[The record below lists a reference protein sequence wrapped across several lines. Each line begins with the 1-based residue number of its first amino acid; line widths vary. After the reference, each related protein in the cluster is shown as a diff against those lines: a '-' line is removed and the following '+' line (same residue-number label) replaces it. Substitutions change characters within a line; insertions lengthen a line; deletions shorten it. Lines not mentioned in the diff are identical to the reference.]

1 MQKYL
6 ENDEFVDKVYEAVKT
21 IGDDAIP
28 LIEEHLNIHFKDG
41 KCCCPFH
48 QENTPSFVWNPKT
61 KTCRCF
67 GCGKHYNIVNVLVDK
82 TGSHKEALN
91 ELFRMA
97 HMEVNTYGYKP
108 FDGGRT
114 DWFANYKYPHPE
126 HEPTEEYSIKY
137 LNMRGISKQTIDY
150 AEVKEDSHGNIAFE
164 YRDLDNKLLCVK
176 YRASHKLHKGEA
188 KMWFQKDASTVPILY
203 NVKKLDYLEPLV
215 VTEGECFPPDAEIL
229 TPNGWVRFD
238 EYNNEQVMQYNEDGT
253 GEFVTPLAY
262 IKHEYNGELWEINK
276 AGNYYTCT
284 TPNHNIVYVNKRG
297 ETIKRQ
303 LSDMPNTI
311 NGYIPRVLSYNGSG
325 LNLSDDEIRLQVA
338 FSADG
343 SFNKQKQ
350 YTNSN
355 THRIRFAFTK
365 ERKAI
370 RLKEIMDKTGIQY
383 TYTDN
388 PKRHCRYYIG
398 FTDEKHF
405 LTKEFNFEWLYKMNT
420 HQREVMIEEI
430 QYWDGY
436 SFKTRNQSEYY
447 SVIKNNV
454 DFIQTL
460 CHTTNRM
467 STIKRKKNPSGFS
480 NVNPNNC
487 QQQYT
492 VSILHGKQ
500 YSSFQQM
507 NKYLNKYMYAGFVYC
522 VQVPSGMILVRQ
534 HEKITVIG
542 NCDALSVIEAG
553 YTNVCSVPN
562 GAGSLNW
569 VEFNYDYL
577 QNFQTLILWFDNDPA
592 GQEGLNKIIP
602 RLGEYR
608 CKIVKPT
615 SEDEQMVEDYYSQ
628 FGREGIRKTD
638 ANNILLACGKQRVI
652 ELINRA
658 EEIPAKNLK
667 YLMDCEISDV
677 KDMEKVSTGL
687 KGMDDM
693 LFGNLMSCFTIYTG
707 KPGCVDCDTEYF
719 NGTEWKRIA
728 DYTEGEKVLQY
739 NADGTAK
746 LVIPEQYHKYEAETL
761 WHFKTRYGLD
771 QCLSDEHNVYYIT
784 SKNNIYH
791 KTFKEVRENH
801 ERAVCGFKGKFIT
814 SFEYSG
820 NGIDLTDEQI
830 ELMCAVICDGNFS
843 CDSVKY
849 DTSHR
854 PLYDQCCVTVKKERK
869 KKRMRDILNRCHI
882 EWKETLLQREG
893 YSTFTFFA
901 PRHEKV
907 FTKYW
912 YNCNQH
918 QLQVICNNVLFWDGC
933 LSHGQKTFSTSIK
946 ESADFIQFA
955 FTSCGYKAH
964 ICTYDTKG
972 QIREINRKQ
981 YVRKSMTYIVSITN
995 KNTPTMS
1002 TPKKN
1007 EKVRIDPYH
1016 TKDGFKYCFTVP
1028 SHMWVMR
1035 RNNCICITGNSGKSS
1050 LCNLTS
1056 IISPIEQ
1063 GHKVFV
1069 FSGELAEG
1077 QLLDWIMSPLAGL
1090 NHLRVWDSNSSA
1102 RKAFTVTNEAEIAI
1116 RKYYHDNIILYSAE
1130 NELATSED
1138 ALLEAMETAFRKYGC
1153 DTFVI
1158 DNMMTVDF
1166 TSNGVDNKYEQQK
1179 KFITRLMNFTNS
1191 HTVNVNC
1198 IIHPKKVAAGE
1209 DLDIYSLHGC
1219 SEYSNLCHRLIAVKR
1234 LTDDEEGYSIECQ
1247 IIKDR
1252 PTQAA
1257 GKSCKLMYD
1266 TATRRIYSTNEE
1278 LSQKFS
1284 WEKSSNITYPDAIK
1298 KNLLCNRKDVLAT
1311 IPKIVSYSAEC
1322 DQY

>member
-1 MQKYL
+1 MQKYI

-114 DWFANYKYPHPE
+114 DWFTDYKYPHPE

-215 VTEGECFPPDAEIL
+215 ITEGECFPPDAEIL
-229 TPNGWVRFD
+229 TPNGWVRLD
-238 EYNNEQVMQYNEDGT
+238 EYNNQQVMQYNADGS
-253 GEFVTPLAY
+253 GSFVTPMAY
-262 IKHEYNGELWEINK
+262 IKHPYSGELYEVDK
-276 AGNYYTCT
+276 GGNYYTCT
-284 TPNHNIVYVNKRG
+284 TPNHNMVYINKKG
-297 ETIKRQ
+297 IPVKRKI
-303 LSDMPNTI
+303 SDMPNTI
-311 NGYIPRVLSYNGSG
+311 QGYIPRTLTYCGDG
-325 LNLSDDEIRLQVA
+325 IRLSDDEIRLQVA

-343 SFNKQKQ
+343 CFNKSKR
-350 YTNSN
+350 YVTNN
-355 THRIRFAFTK
+355 IHRIRFNFTK
-365 ERKAI
+365 ERKYI
-370 RLKEIMDKTGIQY
+370 RLKQILNNLNIE
-383 TYTDN
+383 YTDTYN
-388 PKRHCRYYIG
+388 PNRVNPYYIG
-398 FTDEKHF
+398 FEDTKHI
-405 LTKEFNFEWLYKMNT
+405 LTKEFNISWLHMMSLEQKQLFIN
-420 HQREVMIEEI
+420 EL

-436 SFKTRNQSEYY
+436 NDGSRINYSSSNQHN
-447 SVIKNNV
+447 I
-454 DFIQTL
+454 DFIQML
-460 CHTTNRM
+460 SHTTGYFA
-467 STIKRKKNPSGFS
+467 TIQRTTCKNKAMMNNPSLD
-480 NVNPNNC
+480 PTKYC
-487 QQQYT
+487 T
-492 VSILHGKQ
+492 VRIYKHKH
-500 YSSFQQM
+500 YSTWQKA
-507 NKYLNKYMYAGFVYC
+507 NKYIAKIPYNGMVYC
-522 VQVPSGMILVRQ
+522 VQVPSGMLLVRQ
-534 HEKITVIG
+534 HERVTIIG
-542 NCDALSVIEAG
+542 NCDALSVIESG

-569 VEFNYDYL
+569 VEFNYDFL
-577 QNFQTLILWFDNDPA
+577 QNFNTIILYFDNDPA
-592 GQEGLNKIIP
+592 GQEGLDKIIP

-615 SEDEQMVEDYYSQ
+615 SEDEQMVEDYYTQ

-687 KGMDDM
+687 KGMDDI
-693 LFGNLMSCFTIYTG
+693 LFGNLMACFTIYTG
-707 KPGCVDCDTEYF
+707 KPG
-719 NGTEWKRIA
+719 
-728 DYTEGEKVLQY
+728 
-739 NADGTAK
+739 
-746 LVIPEQYHKYEAETL
+746 
-761 WHFKTRYGLD
+761 
-771 QCLSDEHNVYYIT
+771 
-784 SKNNIYH
+784 
-791 KTFKEVRENH
+791 
-801 ERAVCGFKGKFIT
+801 
-814 SFEYSG
+814 
-820 NGIDLTDEQI
+820 
-830 ELMCAVICDGNFS
+830 
-843 CDSVKY
+843 
-849 DTSHR
+849 
-854 PLYDQCCVTVKKERK
+854 
-869 KKRMRDILNRCHI
+869 
-882 EWKETLLQREG
+882 
-893 YSTFTFFA
+893 
-901 PRHEKV
+901 
-907 FTKYW
+907 
-912 YNCNQH
+912 
-918 QLQVICNNVLFWDGC
+918 
-933 LSHGQKTFSTSIK
+933 
-946 ESADFIQFA
+946 
-955 FTSCGYKAH
+955 
-964 ICTYDTKG
+964 
-972 QIREINRKQ
+972 
-981 YVRKSMTYIVSITN
+981 
-995 KNTPTMS
+995 
-1002 TPKKN
+1002 
-1007 EKVRIDPYH
+1007 
-1016 TKDGFKYCFTVP
+1016 
-1028 SHMWVMR
+1028 
-1035 RNNCICITGNSGKSS
+1035 SGKSS
-1050 LCNLTS
+1050 LCNLIS
-1056 IISPIEQ
+1056 IIAPIEQ

-1069 FSGELAEG
+1069 FSGELSEG

-1090 NHLRVWDSNSSA
+1090 NHLRVWDSEKSA
-1102 RKAFTVTNEAEIAI
+1102 RKAFTVTDEAEDAI

-1130 NELATSED
+1130 NELATSEED
-1138 ALLEAMETAFRKYGC
+1138 LIDAMETAYRKYGC

-1158 DNMMTVDF
+1158 DNLMTIDF
-1166 TSNGVDNKYEQQK
+1166 TSSGVENKYEQQK
-1179 KFITRLMNFTNS
+1179 KFIIRLMNFTNN
-1191 HTVNVNC
+1191 HAVNVSC
-1198 IIHPKKVAAGE
+1198 VSHPKKVAAGE
-1209 DLDIYSLHGC
+1209 DLDIYSLHGA
-1219 SEYSNLCHRLIAVKR
+1219 SELSNSCHRLIAVKR

-1266 TATRRIYSTNEE
+1266 FATRRIYSTNEE
-1278 LSQKFS
+1278 LSQQFS
-1284 WEKSSNITYPDAIK
+1284 WEKSSNINYPDAIK

>member
-6 ENDEFVDKVYEAVKT
+6 EHDEFVDKVYEAVKI

-61 KTCRCF
+61 KNAHCF
-67 GCGKHYNIVNVLVDK
+67 GCNKTYNIVNVLVDK

-215 VTEGECFPPDAEIL
+215 ITEGECFPPDAEIL

-355 THRIRFAFTK
+355 THRISFSFTK

-388 PKRHCRYYIG
+388 PNKQNRYYIG
-398 FTDEKHF
+398 FTDAKHF

-454 DFIQTL
+454 DFVQTL

-467 STIKRKKNPSGFS
+467 STIKRKKHPSGFS

-542 NCDALSVIEAG
+542 NCDALSVIESG

-569 VEFNYDYL
+569 VEFNYDFL
-577 QNFQTLILWFDNDPA
+577 QNFNTIILYFDNDPA

-602 RLGEYR
+602 RIGEYR

-615 SEDEQMVEDYYSQ
+615 SEDEQMVEDYYAQ

-658 EEIPAKNLK
+658 EEIPVKNLK
-667 YLMDCEISDV
+667 YLMDCEITDIKDV
-677 KDMEKVSTGL
+677 EKVSTGL
-687 KGMDDM
+687 KGMDDI

-707 KPGCVDCDTEYF
+707 
-719 NGTEWKRIA
+719 
-728 DYTEGEKVLQY
+728 
-739 NADGTAK
+739 
-746 LVIPEQYHKYEAETL
+746 
-761 WHFKTRYGLD
+761 
-771 QCLSDEHNVYYIT
+771 
-784 SKNNIYH
+784 
-791 KTFKEVRENH
+791 
-801 ERAVCGFKGKFIT
+801 RAG
-814 SFEYSG
+814 
-820 NGIDLTDEQI
+820 
-830 ELMCAVICDGNFS
+830 
-843 CDSVKY
+843 
-849 DTSHR
+849 
-854 PLYDQCCVTVKKERK
+854 
-869 KKRMRDILNRCHI
+869 
-882 EWKETLLQREG
+882 
-893 YSTFTFFA
+893 
-901 PRHEKV
+901 
-907 FTKYW
+907 
-912 YNCNQH
+912 
-918 QLQVICNNVLFWDGC
+918 
-933 LSHGQKTFSTSIK
+933 
-946 ESADFIQFA
+946 
-955 FTSCGYKAH
+955 
-964 ICTYDTKG
+964 
-972 QIREINRKQ
+972 
-981 YVRKSMTYIVSITN
+981 
-995 KNTPTMS
+995 
-1002 TPKKN
+1002 
-1007 EKVRIDPYH
+1007 
-1016 TKDGFKYCFTVP
+1016 
-1028 SHMWVMR
+1028 
-1035 RNNCICITGNSGKSS
+1035 SGKSS

-1056 IISPIEQ
+1056 IIAPIEQ
-1063 GHKVFV
+1063 GHRVFV
-1069 FSGELAEG
+1069 FSGELSEG

-1090 NHLRVWDSNSSA
+1090 NHLRVWDSEKSA
-1102 RKAFTVTNEAEIAI
+1102 RKAFTVTDEAEIAI

-1130 NELATSED
+1130 NELATSEED
-1138 ALLEAMETAFRKYGC
+1138 LVDAMETAYRKYGC

-1158 DNMMTVDF
+1158 DNLMTIDF
-1166 TSNGVDNKYEQQK
+1166 TTAGVDNKYEQQK
-1179 KFITRLMNFTNS
+1179 KFITRLMNFTNT
-1191 HTVNVNC
+1191 HNVNISC
-1198 IIHPKKVAAGE
+1198 VSHPKKVAAGE
-1209 DLDIYSLHGC
+1209 DLDIYSLHGA
-1219 SEYSNLCHRLIAVKR
+1219 SELSNLCHRLIAVKR

-1278 LSQKFS
+1278 LSQQFS
-1284 WEKSSNITYPDAIK
+1284 WEKSSNINYPDAIK

>member
-108 FDGGRT
+108 FDGGRN
-114 DWFANYKYPHPE
+114 DWFADYKYPHPE
-126 HEPTEEYSIKY
+126 HEPTEEHSIKY

-215 VTEGECFPPDAEIL
+215 ITEGECFPPDAEIL

-297 ETIKRQ
+297 KTIKRQ

-355 THRIRFAFTK
+355 THRIRFSFTK

-388 PKRHCRYYIG
+388 PNKQNRYYIG

-454 DFIQTL
+454 DFVQTL

-467 STIKRKKNPSGFS
+467 STIKRKKHPSGFS

-542 NCDALSVIEAG
+542 NCDTLSVIESG

-569 VEFNYDYL
+569 VEFNYDFL
-577 QNFQTLILWFDNDPA
+577 QNFNTIILYFDNDPA

-615 SEDEQMVEDYYSQ
+615 SEDEQMVEDYYAQ

-638 ANNILLACGKQRVI
+638 ANNILLACGKQRVV

-687 KGMDDM
+687 KGMDDI
-693 LFGNLMSCFTIYTG
+693 LFGNLMACFTIYTG
-707 KPGCVDCDTEYF
+707 KPG
-719 NGTEWKRIA
+719 
-728 DYTEGEKVLQY
+728 
-739 NADGTAK
+739 
-746 LVIPEQYHKYEAETL
+746 
-761 WHFKTRYGLD
+761 
-771 QCLSDEHNVYYIT
+771 
-784 SKNNIYH
+784 
-791 KTFKEVRENH
+791 
-801 ERAVCGFKGKFIT
+801 
-814 SFEYSG
+814 
-820 NGIDLTDEQI
+820 
-830 ELMCAVICDGNFS
+830 
-843 CDSVKY
+843 
-849 DTSHR
+849 
-854 PLYDQCCVTVKKERK
+854 
-869 KKRMRDILNRCHI
+869 
-882 EWKETLLQREG
+882 
-893 YSTFTFFA
+893 
-901 PRHEKV
+901 
-907 FTKYW
+907 
-912 YNCNQH
+912 
-918 QLQVICNNVLFWDGC
+918 
-933 LSHGQKTFSTSIK
+933 
-946 ESADFIQFA
+946 
-955 FTSCGYKAH
+955 
-964 ICTYDTKG
+964 
-972 QIREINRKQ
+972 
-981 YVRKSMTYIVSITN
+981 
-995 KNTPTMS
+995 
-1002 TPKKN
+1002 
-1007 EKVRIDPYH
+1007 
-1016 TKDGFKYCFTVP
+1016 
-1028 SHMWVMR
+1028 
-1035 RNNCICITGNSGKSS
+1035 SGKSS
-1050 LCNLTS
+1050 LCNLIS
-1056 IISPIEQ
+1056 IIAPIEQ

-1069 FSGELAEG
+1069 FSGELSEG

-1090 NHLRVWDSNSSA
+1090 NHLRVWDSEKSA
-1102 RKAFTVTNEAEIAI
+1102 RKAFTVTDEAEDAI

-1130 NELATSED
+1130 NELATSEED
-1138 ALLEAMETAFRKYGC
+1138 LIDAMETAYRKYGC

-1158 DNMMTVDF
+1158 DNLMTIDF
-1166 TSNGVDNKYEQQK
+1166 TSSGVENKYEQQK
-1179 KFITRLMNFTNS
+1179 KFIIRLMNFTNN
-1191 HTVNVNC
+1191 HAVNVSC
-1198 IIHPKKVAAGE
+1198 VSHPKKVAAGE
-1209 DLDIYSLHGC
+1209 DLDIYSLHGA
-1219 SEYSNLCHRLIAVKR
+1219 SELSNSCHRLIAVKR

-1266 TATRRIYSTNEE
+1266 FATRRIYSTNEE
-1278 LSQKFS
+1278 LYQKFS
-1284 WEKSSNITYPDAIK
+1284 WEKSSNINYPDAIK